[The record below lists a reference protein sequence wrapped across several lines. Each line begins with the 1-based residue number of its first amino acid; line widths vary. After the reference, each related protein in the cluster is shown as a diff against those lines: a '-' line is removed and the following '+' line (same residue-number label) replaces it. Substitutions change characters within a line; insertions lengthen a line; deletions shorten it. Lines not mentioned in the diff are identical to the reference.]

1 MSHDPTVDF
10 EANATPKLSTTP
22 ESTEF
27 STTFVLSEEDHTI
40 GNSLRY
46 MLNQNPNVI
55 LCGYSVP
62 HPLVSVLHLHVQ
74 TKNISAWDALKQ
86 ALRDIQALCGHIEST
101 FDAAESEYYEQGGTG
116 H

>member
-1 MSHDPTVDF
+1 MSHDPTIDF
-10 EANATPKLSTTP
+10 EANTTPKLSTTP

-27 STTFVLSEEDHTI
+27 STTFVLSDEDHTM

-62 HPLVSVLHLHVQ
+62 HPLVATLHLHVQ
-74 TKNISAWDALKQ
+74 TKNITAWEALKQ
-86 ALRDIQALCGHIEST
+86 ALRDIQEMCDHTGAV
-101 FDAAESEYYEQGGTG
+101 FDQAETAYYAEGGTG